1 MSSLAAP
8 RSALA
13 EATQFP
19 GKLWVLGMCLLNA
32 GIMIAFF
39 VPIQVLL
46 AQQSAAIVPGSK
58 EVTLAWVTA
67 SGAMSSTIFNPVW
80 GSLSDRT
87 MSRLG
92 RRVPWIIGGV
102 LASAAA
108 LLFLSGVS
116 TLPTLVMGWVLSQ
129 AAINAIFAPIVAAVP
144 DQVPVAKRG
153 IVGGMVA
160 MSQTIGVAVGS
171 AIPMLTD
178 SVRAG
183 YIVVIVLLVVSS
195 LLYIFNSRDVPLTAA
210 DLALARSMDEQRHQL
225 KVDQQVRRDFKWAF
239 VTRFLMQ
246 FGNALMLLFMFY
258 WLEDGLNMGK
268 AAAERGVF
276 VLTAI
281 YALMTVITAVI
292 GGIASD
298 RIGRRKPFVIGS
310 GMVVALAFTI
320 LMFSHSFAMTMVGA
334 IVMGL
339 GFGMYQAVDFALITQ
354 VLPEAEGRGRD
365 MGILNIAAALP
376 QVGAPLISILL
387 ILGYGVSYPLLF
399 LAAATVSVL
408 GSILVLQI
416 KTVA

>member
-67 SGAMSSTIFNPVW
+67 AGAMSSTIFNPVW

-320 LMFSHSFAMTMVGA
+320 LMFSHSFAMTVVGA

>member
-67 SGAMSSTIFNPVW
+67 AGAMSSTIFNPVW

-116 TLPTLVMGWVLSQ
+116 TLPTLVMCWVLSQ

-320 LMFSHSFAMTMVGA
+320 LMFSHSFAMTVVGA

>member
-67 SGAMSSTIFNPVW
+67 AGAMSSTIFNPVW

-116 TLPTLVMGWVLSQ
+116 TLPTLVMCWVLSQ

>member
-116 TLPTLVMGWVLSQ
+116 TLPTLVAGWVLSQ

-320 LMFSHSFAMTMVGA
+320 LMFSHSFAMTVVGA

-354 VLPEAEGRGRD
+354 ELPEAEGRGRD

>member
-67 SGAMSSTIFNPVW
+67 AGAMSSTIFNPVW